1 MFPLILIALSL
12 GAFAY
17 GLSSRVRSRVD
28 DYVRAIRAAHEAHR
42 EADVH
47 LSNANRAAGIVE
59 QPARTLMD
67 GRLPRQDGRLPTSLP
82 SISAPSSLIP
92 APPSPAPVA
101 ITRVDATRGVDHA
114 IAATVANQRAA
125 QSTADAARIAQT
137 GFERSSVADSAAKVL
152 ERGKRIEEALANL
165 GVGQCGVRSYEHV
178 TPQIRDAIFRKL
190 HAEGMT
196 VTGNDPWDIDTQIAG
211 VKLRAVW
218 DPEAQVLKL
227 IVTASSLLA
236 SCEVIWQRIDGA
248 LRGIIGS

>member
-1 MFPLILIALSL
+1 MVPLIFLAFGFGAL
-12 GAFAY
+12 AY

-28 DYVRAIRAAHEAHR
+28 DYARAIRAAHEAHR

-47 LSNANRAAGIVE
+47 LANSNRAAGVVE
-59 QPARTLMD
+59 RLPRSLMD
-67 GRLPRQDGRLPTSLP
+67 GRSSRPAG
-82 SISAPSSLIP
+82 SAPSS
-92 APPSPAPVA
+92 PPSFPTGPVA
-101 ITRVDATRGVDHA
+101 ITRADDQGTAAQGVDHA

-125 QSTADAARIAQT
+125 QSTVDAAKVAQT
-137 GFERSSVADSAAKVL
+137 GAERSTVADSAEKVL

-165 GVGQCGVRSYEHV
+165 GVGQCGVRSYNRV

-190 HAEGMT
+190 HTEGMT

-218 DPEAQVLKL
+218 DPETQALKL

-236 SCEVIWQRIDGA
+236 PCSVIWQRIEGA